1 MWHLI
6 TATRAYRMTSLV
18 QSSGVARLG
27 HTGVRV
33 LGSRGRAPSVQVCM
47 QIIGADSTVVDR
59 KSGARDKVENLL
71 TQVGVRKSC
80 ISTDYVR
87 VSILTRALRKS
98 VALPLIRL

>member
-1 MWHLI
+1 MHVGVN
-6 TATRAYRMTSLV
+6 TLV

-33 LGSRGRAPSVQVCM
+33 LAPRGSAPPVQVCM
-47 QIIGADSTVVDR
+47 QIIGADSTVVDH

-80 ISTDYVR
+80 IATCKLCQSFDINKGC
-87 VSILTRALRKS
+87 S
-98 VALPLIRL
+98 